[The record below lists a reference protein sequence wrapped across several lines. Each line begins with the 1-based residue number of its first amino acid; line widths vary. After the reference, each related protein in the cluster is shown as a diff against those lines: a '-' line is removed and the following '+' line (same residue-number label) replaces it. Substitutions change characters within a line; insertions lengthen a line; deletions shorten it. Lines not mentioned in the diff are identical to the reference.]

1 MFVLVT
7 VNLPAVLCAVLIG
20 WFAAISALAAR
31 AVAASVAAPVHTVR
45 LMPALPHT
53 TGRHRSGEVCRGPGR
68 LANAA
73 SGARAP
79 RAPHAPSDRL
89 PCASAPPCSRAVAG
103 TYYPAARGL
112 CLQHTPTAGRMNGVS
127 G

>member
-7 VNLPAVLCAVLIG
+7 VNLPAVLCAVLMG

-31 AVAASVAAPVHTVR
+31 AIAASAAAAVHTVR
-45 LMPALPHT
+45 LMPPLPHT

-79 RAPHAPSDRL
+79 PPPSDPLPLPTVCPPAPSRAPP
-89 PCASAPPCSRAVAG
+89 AV
-103 TYYPAARGL
+103 TPAR
-112 CLQHTPTAGRMNGVS
+112 R
-127 G
+127 